1 MSKLQFITQETFT
14 ADKMSITNCFS
25 ADYENYILQQTNY
38 TPLSSTSQ
46 SVIRLINASGTVISA
61 SDYHLASLFMPAYS
75 SFVEDRYTTRTF
87 LFDGLSNDLNT
98 HLGGG
103 ATYTIFNPFGSG
115 YTFGMSQNSSFN
127 DGSGVFGRKN
137 IGVLKQSVSITG
149 FQILS
154 TGSTLISS
162 NIKVFGIK

>member
-1 MSKLQFITQETFT
+1 MSKLQFITQDTFT
-14 ADKMSITNCFS
+14 ASSMSITNCFS
-25 ADYENYILQQTNY
+25 ADYDNYILQQTNY

-46 SVIRLINASGTVISA
+46 SVIRLIDASGTVIRS
-61 SDYHLASLFMPAYS
+61 SDYHLARLFMPSYT
-75 SFVEDRYTTRTF
+75 SFVEDRFTSRTF

-103 ATYTIFNPFGSG
+103 ATYYVFNPFKSG
-115 YTFGMSQNSSFN
+115 FTFGMSQNSSFN

-137 IGVLKQSVSITG
+137 IGVLKQSGSMTG

-154 TGSTLISS
+154 TGSSLISS
-162 NIKVFGIK
+162 DIKVFGIK